1 MSRRYRSP
9 VQVAVDATGA
19 PVRLHWRSRRYEVRA
34 VLARWVEA
42 TPWWRALRDTGSSS
56 QRGALQ
62 REVWRV
68 EAVTHTGTSGVFDL
82 VRVADGWRLLR
93 VID

>member
-9 VQVAVDATGA
+9 IQVGTDATGA
-19 PVRLHWRSRRYEVRA
+19 PVRLRWRSRRYEVRA
-34 VLARWVEA
+34 VHARWVEA
-42 TPWWRALRDTGSSS
+42 TPWWRALRGTGATS
-56 QRGALQ
+56 Q

-68 EAVTHTGTSGVFDL
+68 EAVTHSGTSGVFDL
-82 VRVADGWRLLR
+82 VRVADDWRLLR

>member
-9 VQVAVDATGA
+9 IQVAVDATGA
-19 PVRLHWRSRRYEVRA
+19 PVRLRWRYRRYEVRA
-34 VLARWVEA
+34 ILAQWVEA
-42 TPWWRALRDTGSSS
+42 TPWWRAG
-56 QRGALQ
+56 GPP

-68 EAVTHTGTSGVFDL
+68 EAVSHSGTSGVFDL
-82 VRVADGWRLLR
+82 VLVGEGWRLLR